1 MQGNIRKKGKKYYIR
16 YYEYIDGIKKQRE
29 KAIGTSYDEAEK
41 KLNEIIY
48 KQNTGY
54 ISTNMSLKAYLNM
67 WLEDYVKEERSE
79 RTYIIYRDTML
90 KHVIPCIGNVK
101 LCDLRV
107 VHVEKYLREV
117 KKIQN
122 NNSSTIQLNF
132 RNLKTALN
140 KAVKLQ
146 LLNDNPCRFVE
157 MPKKNNFKG
166 TYLTVQ
172 EFNLIYNSLNSKTYL
187 GSSFQVL
194 LDLAI
199 ETGCRRGE
207 MCGTEWSNIDFEN
220 KTITFDKA
228 LIKSEIGWKIGK
240 LKTETSYRD
249 LPLSDNLINQL
260 KKLRIHQLENKFV
273 FGSLYHLNIFNDI
286 KYDLICIQRNGKF
299 MVPNDIRDRLRAL
312 LKRNK
317 IDKNIRWHDLR
328 HTSATLLLENGVAMK
343 TIQKRLGHASMSTTA
358 DIYSH
363 VTEKMDREATNI
375 ISRTIKQI

>member
-1 MQGNIRKKGKKYYIR
+1 MQGSIRKKGKNYYIR
-16 YYEYIDGIKKQRE
+16 YYDDIDGLKKQVE
-29 KAIGTSYDEAEK
+29 KVVGPSYDEAEK

-48 KQNTGY
+48 KQNNGY
-54 ISTNMSLKAYLNM
+54 ISSNMSLKAYLNM

-101 LCDLRV
+101 LSDLKV
-107 VHVEKYLREV
+107 VHVEKYLRELR
-117 KKIQN
+117 KIKN
-122 NNSSTIQLNF
+122 NNGSTIQLNF

-166 TYLTVQ
+166 NYLTAE
-172 EFNLIYNSLNSKTYL
+172 EFNLIYNSLNATTYL
-187 GSSFQVL
+187 GLSFRVL
-194 LDLAI
+194 LDLAV

-207 MCGTEWSNIDFEN
+207 MCGTEWRNIDFDN

-228 LIKSEIGWKIGK
+228 LIKGEHGWKIGR
-240 LKTETSYRD
+240 LKTETSYRA
-249 LPLSDNLINQL
+249 LPLSDDLINQL
-260 KKLRIHQLENKFV
+260 KKLRIKQLENKLT
-273 FGSLYHLNIFNDI
+273 FGSEYHINSFDGIE
-286 KYDLICIQRNGKF
+286 YDLICIQRNGKF
-299 MVPNDIRDRLRAL
+299 MVPNDVRDRLKYL

-343 TIQKRLGHASMSTTA
+343 TIQKRLGHASMSTTS

-375 ISRTIKQI
+375 LSRTIKKI

>member
-90 KHVIPCIGNVK
+90 KHVIPSIGNVK

-140 KAVKLQ
+140 KSVKLQ

-157 MPKKNNFKG
+157 MPKKK
-166 TYLTVQ
+166 
-172 EFNLIYNSLNSKTYL
+172 
-187 GSSFQVL
+187 
-194 LDLAI
+194 
-199 ETGCRRGE
+199 
-207 MCGTEWSNIDFEN
+207 
-220 KTITFDKA
+220 
-228 LIKSEIGWKIGK
+228 
-240 LKTETSYRD
+240 
-249 LPLSDNLINQL
+249 
-260 KKLRIHQLENKFV
+260 
-273 FGSLYHLNIFNDI
+273 
-286 KYDLICIQRNGKF
+286 
-299 MVPNDIRDRLRAL
+299 
-312 LKRNK
+312 
-317 IDKNIRWHDLR
+317 
-328 HTSATLLLENGVAMK
+328 
-343 TIQKRLGHASMSTTA
+343 
-358 DIYSH
+358 
-363 VTEKMDREATNI
+363 
-375 ISRTIKQI
+375 